1 MTPVFERL
9 TIAAILAGAALLVLF
24 WPQHDGRRD
33 WHRGIRHPALWVLL
47 SLAVS
52 FAATAILRGQGV
64 VVLGILPFLG
74 TLWHKGDPVRPLPP
88 PQPRAAPPPKVMSR
102 AEALEV
108 FGLTPGT
115 TREEVLE
122 AYRHMLWFAN
132 PDHGGSHWLIDKLN
146 EARDVLLKR

>member
-1 MTPVFERL
+1 MNSDIDRL
-9 TIAAILAGAALLVLF
+9 LIACVLVLAALAVLF
-24 WPQHDGRRD
+24 WPQPDGSRD
-33 WHRGIRHPALWVLL
+33 WHKGVRHPALWVPL

-52 FAATAILRGQGV
+52 LAATALLVGRGV
-64 VVLGILPFLG
+64 VVLGVLPFLG
-74 TLWHKGDPVRPLPP
+74 ALWPGEATRPTALP
-88 PQPRAAPPPKVMSR
+88 PRAAPPPRVMSR

-108 FGLTPGT
+108 FGLTPSM

-132 PDHGGSHWLIDKLN
+132 PDHGGSDWLIETLN